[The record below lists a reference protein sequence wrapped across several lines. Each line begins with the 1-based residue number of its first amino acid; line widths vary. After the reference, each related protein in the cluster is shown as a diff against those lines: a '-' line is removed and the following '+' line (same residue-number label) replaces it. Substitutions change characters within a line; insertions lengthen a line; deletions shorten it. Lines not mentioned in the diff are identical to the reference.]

1 MKLRKYIKVAGHHDL
16 YLSRSSFC
24 NYISDLPKL
33 QKTPS
38 GNEEEAKASSEE
50 EKTSSEEETTCNSDS
65 TEPYVDAEEYCGRVE
80 NALSALLKLHETSGQ
95 QLIIDVFE
103 E

>member
-16 YLSRSSFC
+16 YLSRSRFC

-33 QKTPS
+33 QETS
-38 GNEEEAKASSEE
+38 SENEEKTSSEE
-50 EKTSSEEETTCNSDS
+50 EKTSSDEETTSNSDS
-65 TEPYVDAEEYCGRVE
+65 TEPYISSENDCVGVE

-95 QLIIDVFE
+95 QLIIDVYE